1 MTYIF
6 KYAWLAIL
14 IILYVIWTVHV
25 IIELKDY
32 GFDCVEDPSCFF
44 WLISHILGIFIM
56 SLSYFLNS

>member
-25 IIELKDY
+25 IIELKYCGIDC
-32 GFDCVEDPSCFF
+32 FDDFLCSL
-44 WLISHILGIFIM
+44 WLTSHILGIFFM
-56 SLSYFLNS
+56 SLIYFLSS